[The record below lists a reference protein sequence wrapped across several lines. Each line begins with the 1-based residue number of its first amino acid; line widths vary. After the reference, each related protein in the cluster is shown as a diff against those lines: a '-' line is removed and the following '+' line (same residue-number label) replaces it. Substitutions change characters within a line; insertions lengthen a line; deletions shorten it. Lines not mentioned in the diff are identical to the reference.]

1 MNIVPGVVEGR
12 EESLPV
18 GGPKVGS
25 LVLGP
30 EDSIQIL
37 RVIGHLYVEDDVKV
51 VLRLKVSH
59 RSIPHLESIK

>member
-1 MNIVPGVVEGR
+1 MNIVPEVVEGR

-18 GGPKVGS
+18 AGPELGS

-30 EDSIQIL
+30 EDLIQIL
-37 RVIGHLYVEDDVKV
+37 RVIGHLNVEDDVKV

-59 RSIPHLESIK
+59 RYIYLI

>member
-1 MNIVPGVVEGR
+1 MPRVVEGR

-18 GGPKVGS
+18 AGPELGS

-30 EDSIQIL
+30 EDLIQIL